1 MKWLLCRFYL
11 SFLWCFYFITSLSYE
26 VIKLLIREVI
36 IATISVKFFR
46 NYLGAH
52 YFDQKVQSNNFK
64 GRSPDTVYR
73 KEKKQ

>member
-1 MKWLLCRFYL
+1 M
-11 SFLWCFYFITSLSYE
+11 
-26 VIKLLIREVI
+26 I

-73 KEKKQ
+73 KETIKRVPRGVAPSPY